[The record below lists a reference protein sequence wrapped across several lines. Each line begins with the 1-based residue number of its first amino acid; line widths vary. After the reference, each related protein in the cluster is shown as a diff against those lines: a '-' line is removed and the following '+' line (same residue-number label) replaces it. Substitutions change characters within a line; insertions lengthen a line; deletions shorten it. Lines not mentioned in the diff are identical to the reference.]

1 MRFSPSRCRFRACLA
16 AMLILLAAAPGA
28 DSGDTAEQPLT
39 DEDVVRMVVMGTP
52 AADIV
57 DRIRDS
63 EVAFDLSDEM
73 VGELRAAGIPNE
85 IIQAMKERQRELDA
99 ERAPS
104 DAEPAEA
111 AAPEPP
117 MLRIRLNPGWK
128 PDEDQPRPR
137 IRLLDTIDPATYENL
152 RLRGTAPQF
161 TNVALVLLCRTQ
173 DHVPDHWRSKSPL
186 GRDFVFTPR
195 HKLLAFLPGVE
206 RKELGKLQQLAS
218 ELSVVPG
225 QRGSLPV
232 PGVLTYEIPESIEVP
247 LEPGV
252 IHDLTLGL
260 AVQAE
265 DRYFLVAADDRD
277 ETTLPEEGLDV
288 EAEVSGGQDKA
299 IESLAARFLPP
310 GTAGD

>member
-1 MRFSPSRCRFRACLA
+1 
-16 AMLILLAAAPGA
+16 
-28 DSGDTAEQPLT
+28 
-39 DEDVVRMVVMGTP
+39 
-52 AADIV
+52 
-57 DRIRDS
+57 
-63 EVAFDLSDEM
+63 M